1 MNAKQDRQ
9 GVRRAA
15 DLEQKYSFGSVFK
28 NQDSKNKEQSERL
41 DAQNMSMEQFRQ
53 YAISY
58 FGKMETAMSKL
69 TEENQTLSENLGK
82 YWETVYPVGSVYVS
96 LNEDDPATLFG
107 GSWERIKDTFL
118 LSAGD
123 RFAAGTMGGE
133 AEHELTTEEM
143 PGHTHERGTM
153 DIVGTFSGRPHTSGN
168 ITYGGAL
175 TAGDDNTGAFSLTTG
190 GGSVSNNGVAESST
204 SSADDLMDF
213 QASRSWT
220 GETSSVGGST
230 AHNNMPP
237 YLAVYMWKRMA

>member
-28 NQDSKNKEQSERL
+28 NQDTKNKEQSERL
-41 DAQNMSMEQFRQ
+41 NAQNMSMEQFRQ

-58 FGKMETAMSKL
+58 FGKMEEAMAKL

-96 LNEDDPATLFG
+96 LNENDPATLFG
-107 GSWERIKDTFL
+107 GSWERIKDMFL

-123 RFAAGTMGGE
+123 SYQAGDMGGE
-133 AEHELTTEEM
+133 AEHKLTTEEM
-143 PGHTHERGTM
+143 PEHTHERGTM
-153 DIVGTFSGRPHTSGN
+153 DITGYLKCYSQYNKGN
-168 ITYGGAL
+168 DDYWATGSGGAFYK
-175 TAGDDNTGAFSLTTG
+175 DPDNYMEE
-190 GGSVSNNGVAESST
+190 GSTLNQSDSASYDSARTVS
-204 SSADDLMDF
+204 F
-213 QASRSWT
+213 KASRAWT
-220 GETSSVGGST
+220 GETSAVGGST

-237 YLAVYMWKRMA
+237 YLAVYMWKRTA